1 MSIRTDRLKK
11 LTVQEKT
18 IWNLYKEIKIVKKLL
33 KQTEKD
39 MSKSKNNNFYLHH
52 SSVANNL
59 KTRWQVLFNKI
70 NFLKN
75 E

>member
-1 MSIRTDRLKK
+1 VSIRTDRLKK
-11 LTVQEKT
+11 LTVQEKI

-33 KQTEKD
+33 KQVEKD
-39 MSKSKNNNFYLHH
+39 MLGSKHNNYHH
-52 SSVANNL
+52 SSVASNL
-59 KTRWQVLFNKI
+59 KTRWKTLLNKI